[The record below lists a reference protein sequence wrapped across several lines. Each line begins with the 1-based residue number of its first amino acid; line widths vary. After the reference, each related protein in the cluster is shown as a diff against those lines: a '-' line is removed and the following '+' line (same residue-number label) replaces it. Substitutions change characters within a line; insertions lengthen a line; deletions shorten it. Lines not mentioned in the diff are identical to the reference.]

1 MTFECHRSTSQ
12 PKSFR
17 NTRAVFCW
25 GVWLCCGE
33 KRNQSAASTDA
44 DHRHQPSAIR
54 HQPVLI
60 SDYQSKITAASGAV
74 LKTHGKKQPNQHQ
87 PSLYKSHQAGGQILE
102 RLSLQLYLPVSLLLW
117 APLSND
123 EIRTAS
129 TNTSCCLVS
138 PRTHRHEIGSC
149 CWPSQKIQ
157 PLKDRRDVPTRFAVD
172 CIMW

>member
-102 RLSLQLYLPVSLLLW
+102 RLSLQLYLSVCLCFSGHHFRMMKSEPP
-117 APLSND
+117 APTPAAAWS
-123 EIRTAS
+123 
-129 TNTSCCLVS
+129 
-138 PRTHRHEIGSC
+138 RH
-149 CWPSQKIQ
+149 
-157 PLKDRRDVPTRFAVD
+157 VPTDTKSGVVAGPHRKSSP
-172 CIMW
+172 